1 MPLKFGA
8 KVRLNNGILK
18 LSRLFNIQ
26 LTYVTVSYQSKF
38 HSYYTITL
46 LLSYYLCMMNIQTV
60 IVALLFAA
68 AIFYVGRMLYK
79 SLFVKKGCGSNCKC
93 GVDFSAIDADRSIK
107 Q

>member
-1 MPLKFGA
+1 
-8 KVRLNNGILK
+8 
-18 LSRLFNIQ
+18 
-26 LTYVTVSYQSKF
+26 
-38 HSYYTITL
+38 
-46 LLSYYLCMMNIQTV
+46 MMNIQTV

-93 GVDFSAIDADRSIK
+93 GVDFSAIDADKSIK